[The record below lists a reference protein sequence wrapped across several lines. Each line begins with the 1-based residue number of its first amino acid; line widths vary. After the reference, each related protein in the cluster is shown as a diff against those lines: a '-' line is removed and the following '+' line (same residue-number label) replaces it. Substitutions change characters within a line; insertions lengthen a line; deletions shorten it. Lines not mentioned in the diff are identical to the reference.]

1 MASLSKK
8 LLDVA
13 KNFLGGLIAGYKE
26 DSKSLAKKTNS
37 DLIGD
42 IYKLIVSIDEKKR
55 LEQNEASARKESQEE
70 DEQERHNEI
79 IKALSVRR
87 KPKKKTVEIKK
98 KLEEKKKP
106 PEPGKKPG
114 KPDKPEAPK
123 TTEKT
128 VEPKKTVET
137 AKPAPVKEVPAKPT
151 AEPVEPAEV
160 KPAATKIPKVAIATG
175 ATILGITGREALAE
189 NISKYESDGA
199 GYNAYNKGTD
209 GNKMIPSDKPIDF
222 SQMTIEEF
230 LRRGDLKPGDPDRL
244 FAVGKYQIIPATMK
258 DLVKNLKLDP
268 KRTTLDPGVQDL
280 LFSKGLTK
288 IRRKA
293 DEAYISG
300 KSDNIDAAI
309 LQLAQEFASVGVP
322 YDTERVVPAHKDKNG
337 NVVPEKRIKLK
348 KGDSFY
354 SGEGGNVA
362 KNSREKVAAALQSDR
377 LSYAKTSSL
386 NSVPSSTGA
395 QTSTLSGENNTIKQ
409 DMSHSSETN
418 NTFFNNIIPG
428 SSPQTTQ
435 KPKDVDDTNPM
446 DRKRNQ

>member
-114 KPDKPEAPK
+114 KPAKPEAPK
-123 TTEKT
+123 PTEKP
-128 VEPKKTVET
+128 VEPKKPVEP

-151 AEPVEPAEV
+151 AEPVKPAEV

-175 ATILGITGREALAE
+175 ATLGLTGREALAE

-199 GYNAYNKGTD
+199 GYNAYNKGTV

-268 KRTTLDPGVQDL
+268 KTTTLDPGVQNL

-288 IRRKA
+288 TRRKA
-293 DEAYISG
+293 VEEYISG

-362 KNSREKVAAALQSDR
+362 HNPPEQVASALQSDR